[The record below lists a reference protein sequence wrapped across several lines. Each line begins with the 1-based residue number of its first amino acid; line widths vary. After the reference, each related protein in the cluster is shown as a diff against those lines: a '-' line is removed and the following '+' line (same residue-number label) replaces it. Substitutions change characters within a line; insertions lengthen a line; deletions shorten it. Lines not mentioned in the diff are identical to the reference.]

1 MRISYL
7 ASAALAV
14 SFLPLASPA
23 FAGSAAY
30 SGSDAQSITYGSGTY
45 GSTGHTSHTSHSS
58 GMHSTGSH
66 SSQSMSTRYGSAN
79 TAACPSGTNR
89 SSDGYCMTSGSSSSI
104 GISGGSTFA
113 SSVYT
118 SPPSMQSVSTEYTS
132 PPSMRSVS
140 TEYTSPPSMRY
151 VGENFNASTSTIVPF
166 RTSVNNISK
175 HRIDGMGS
183 NEFLSETSCPTSVY
197 NPGGAQVL
205 GCYSVVK
212 AAPAPVYRP
221 APIYRPA
228 PVVVPQIHY
237 QQVRVVRP
245 IIYVRYPV
253 PTPVRVYQQNF
264 SNSYQSYSR
273 QYSSGGCGTAYSR
286 YGNNWPRMGGGC
298 GGW

>member
-45 GSTGHTSHTSHSS
+45 GSTSHTSHSS

-66 SSQSMSTRYGSAN
+66 ASHSMSTRYGSAN

-118 SPPSMQSVSTEYTS
+118 SPPSM
-132 PPSMRSVS
+132 
-140 TEYTSPPSMRY
+140 RY
-151 VGENFNASTSTIVPF
+151 AGGNFSASTSTIVPF

-175 HRIDGMGS
+175 HRIEGMGS

-221 APIYRPA
+221 AP
-228 PVVVPQIHY
+228 VVVPQIHY

-253 PTPVRVYQQNF
+253 PTPVPVYQQNF

-298 GGW
+298 SGW